1 MNPSSYAIAALAAV
15 EQGIM
20 HVPAL
25 WAYEVANG
33 LVIAARRKRIT
44 QADVETFTVALS
56 RLRLRVS
63 RLDALTILREG
74 TASAIKLGLTAYDGA
89 YVDLALQ
96 AGVPLATRACG
107 RQQPL
112 LALPSLCLKDNGVPL
127 HSSPH
132 LRSYC
137 VSHASPSSS
146 HELPQSLNGI
156 NQNAIA
162 NGLRSLY
169 YSRSSR

>member
-96 AGVPLATRACG
+96 AGVPLATLDTRM
-107 RQQPL
+107 RQ
-112 LALPSLCLKDNGVPL
+112 AAAAAGATVF
-127 HSSPH
+127 
-132 LRSYC
+132 
-137 VSHASPSSS
+137 VS
-146 HELPQSLNGI
+146 
-156 NQNAIA
+156 
-162 NGLRSLY
+162 
-169 YSRSSR
+169 